1 MSERN
6 GSILADALSS
16 WLVAGLV
23 IVSGLLFAPL
33 IRHATGDSGYGL
45 WRTLF
50 QIIGYYGVL
59 EVGIRAAAVRFIA
72 IAWAEEDRSAMRGIL
87 GACFAFAGVLFLL
100 VVPAC
105 MIFAGSIVPL
115 LGADAALASDGVHA
129 LRIMA
134 LTFGI
139 SAFSGILSFS
149 IHGACKI
156 QLANRV
162 ELLALTL
169 RTALGA
175 FALIHFGTLTAL
187 ACANLA
193 TSIVSTSGYL
203 WLFRRLYTVRPSIAE
218 ARRARWLQRVLTF
231 ASKIY
236 GVKIGDVLTNE
247 VSVVLAASLLTLQLA
262 GVLGYVLALVGFA
275 TIVVVNLCDAMYPR
289 LSAAY
294 ADRPRLI
301 AATLTQ
307 GGVVAMVAYAFLGGF
322 IVLGPDFIHT
332 WIGPDVGR
340 DVGVS
345 LPALVAI
352 VGAGRLAA
360 LATLPMVYALRA
372 VDRVEVYALFNF
384 LEGALGVLAMFVL
397 APTFGLLGV
406 VSASLGAALIFRLA
420 VLPVYAGRVLGIS
433 SGRILMTLVL
443 RPALTL
449 VALIPVVLLLRA
461 TEPSGWMRMA
471 GMLLASGGLLFAAG
485 FLLGLSGE
493 ARTLLVERALGI
505 VGRTRSAT

>member
-1 MSERN
+1 
-6 GSILADALSS
+6 
-16 WLVAGLV
+16 
-23 IVSGLLFAPL
+23 
-33 IRHATGDSGYGL
+33 
-45 WRTLF
+45 
-50 QIIGYYGVL
+50 
-59 EVGIRAAAVRFIA
+59 
-72 IAWAEEDRSAMRGIL
+72 
-87 GACFAFAGVLFLL
+87 
-100 VVPAC
+100 
-105 MIFAGSIVPL
+105 
-115 LGADAALASDGVHA
+115 
-129 LRIMA
+129 
-134 LTFGI
+134 
-139 SAFSGILSFS
+139 
-149 IHGACKI
+149 
-156 QLANRV
+156 
-162 ELLALTL
+162 
-169 RTALGA
+169 
-175 FALIHFGTLTAL
+175 
-187 ACANLA
+187 
-193 TSIVSTSGYL
+193 
-203 WLFRRLYTVRPSIAE
+203 
-218 ARRARWLQRVLTF
+218 
-231 ASKIY
+231 
-236 GVKIGDVLTNE
+236 
-247 VSVVLAASLLTLQLA
+247 
-262 GVLGYVLALVGFA
+262 
-275 TIVVVNLCDAMYPR
+275 
-289 LSAAY
+289 
-294 ADRPRLI
+294 
-301 AATLTQ
+301 
-307 GGVVAMVAYAFLGGF
+307 MVAYAFLGGF

-340 DVGVS
+340 DAGVS

-384 LEGALGVLAMFVL
+384 LEGALGVLAMVVL